1 MTIQKPTPRDFEVEV
16 PEGLFITSKTDTRG
30 IITYA
35 NDVFCEVAGYAEEE
49 LIGKPHNIVRHPDM
63 PRIVFKLLWD
73 TIKEG
78 KDFWGYVK
86 NLRKDGG
93 YYWVFAH
100 VTPSYDE
107 SMSRIIGYHSDR
119 RRPKKDAVRKVEK
132 VYKILLDAERVGG
145 MQESLRVFDEL
156 LKGQAYEEW
165 LFNL

>member
-1 MTIQKPTPRDFEVEV
+1 MLKPTPKNVEVEV
-16 PEGLFITSKTDTRG
+16 PEGTFLSSKTDTRG
-30 IITYA
+30 VIIYA

-73 TIKEG
+73 TIKSG

-119 RRPKKDAVRKVEK
+119 RRPKRDAVRKVED
-132 VYKILLDAERVGG
+132 VYRKLLDAERVGG
-145 MQESLRVFDEL
+145 LQESQRVFQEIL
-156 LKGQAYEEW
+156 GKQSYEDW
-165 LFNL
+165 VFSL